1 MAKPILVIE
10 LPKLHRDKL
19 NSSELEDLFKKVSEQ
34 VKEEYHVLIVFK
46 DSISCPELKTL
57 NDVSGLPDIDIKELI
72 DEYTQKLG

>member
-10 LPKLHRDKL
+10 LPELNRSKL
-19 NSSELEDLFKKVSEQ
+19 NNQQLEDMVKKISAS

-46 DSISCPELKTL
+46 DSIRYPELKTL
-57 NDVSGLPDIDIKELI
+57 NDVSGLPDVDIKALI